1 MKTTDLFKMNR
12 SSKRLNES
20 MFKTFGRKLNLE
32 TFTIEQLEDARNK
45 LRTQIYTARSS
56 SGFNENI
63 ENDTL
68 TQAQW
73 MHDAIVSELMDRNEP
88 IVDNSVEEIS
98 VEAKY
103 DPTDDDSHD
112 YGTDLLVTIRR
123 LYISAR
129 DGKDPSE
136 QIKSLIRMKDGIGQ
150 SEEPRLQRSY
160 DFLMKNLDGGA
171 VTDPKMIMQ
180 IADKAHQ
187 LYHPSLEPIAQA
199 TREAVEEGGN
209 FDEQELSDVLKKFDQ
224 DMNEIGGYGDPDFE
238 KIMTALDN
246 RDVESAID
254 IVWDAYSDQDG
265 GELRNMD
272 NYIQDL
278 EDEFKFLI
286 YSNPTQR
293 VRPQKQES
301 APPTAKGERMVKHVK
316 QGYAKDGKLT
326 DKEKGIAYATAW
338 KDHNKNE
345 SINTGEDM
353 RNLREG
359 EIQQAS
365 AIVTAKTMVDRVG
378 RWIEELS
385 GMENDTLLQLGDS
398 IRDEMG
404 QEQAKGFIE
413 AVAPAIQAALENLKT
428 TREALASGVRTLTGE
443 EQPANMLGGEPTAD
457 MSAEP
462 DAMNPDMGAEE
473 PVGDEFGAAEPAA
486 GGAEEAGREMRESIN
501 RQNRLLKVL
510 AG

>member
-1 MKTTDLFKMNR
+1 MKTTDLFKINR

-45 LRTQIYTARSS
+45 LRTQIYTARSG

-88 IVDNSVEEIS
+88 IVDNTVNEGPDINQQE
-98 VEAKY
+98 
-103 DPTDDDSHD
+103 
-112 YGTDLLVTIRR
+112 
-123 LYISAR
+123 
-129 DGKDPSE
+129 
-136 QIKSLIRMKDGIGQ
+136 LI
-150 SEEPRLQRSY
+150 
-160 DFLMKNLDGGA
+160 A
-171 VTDPKMIMQ
+171 VLK
-180 IADKAHQ
+180 
-187 LYHPSLEPIAQA
+187 
-199 TREAVEEGGN
+199 R
-209 FDEQELSDVLKKFDQ
+209 FDEE
-224 DMNEIGGYGDPDFE
+224 MNEIGGYGDPDYK
-238 KIMTALDN
+238 KILAALSQG
-246 RDVESAID
+246 DVESAIEE
-254 IVWDAYSDQDG
+254 VWNNYADQDG

-272 NYIQDL
+272 SYIEDL
-278 EDEFKFLI
+278 EDQFK
-286 YSNPTQR
+286 NM
-293 VRPQKQES
+293 VGGVGEE
-301 APPTAKGERMVKHVK
+301 APPTAKGERMVKHIK
-316 QGYAKDGKLT
+316 QGYADDGKLT

-413 AVAPAIQAALENLKT
+413 AVAPAIQQALENLKT

-443 EQPANMLGGEPTAD
+443 EQSAGMLGAEPAAD
-457 MSAEP
+457 MTAEP
-462 DAMNPDMGAEE
+462 DAMNPDMGVAE
-473 PVGDEFGAAEPAA
+473 PAGDEFGAAEPAA